1 VRNLLFLSHRIPYP
15 PDKGDKIRSFHILR
29 HLSSRFNV
37 HLGCF
42 FDDAADERN
51 IAPLREYCAEVF
63 CLPLSSAQKAVRALW
78 AAAAGMSITEACF
91 EDRRLHTWV
100 RNILATREFRDI
112 FVFCSSMFPYVAE
125 AAATRRVIIDM
136 VDVDSQKWA
145 AYAQSG
151 FWPLRTLYGSEQ
163 RHVLALERRATQSC
177 HRVLFV
183 SQAEADAFV
192 ELTPELSAQIA
203 YMENGVDLDRF
214 DPLKTYCNPFGSG
227 TRSIVFT
234 GAMDYRPNVDAVTWF
249 AHHVFPEVQREHRL
263 AEFYVVGANPGP
275 SVRRL
280 SGLPG
285 VTVTG
290 RVSDVRPYLANAC
303 CVVAPLRI
311 ARGVQ
316 NKVLEAMAMAKPV
329 VLTRAALEGL
339 SATPGRHVVLADN
352 ASEFARAVSSVLSG
366 RAAEIGR
373 AARAY
378 VESKHRWPQK
388 LSVLDGLFSTDG
400 IDAPGQNP
408 GSESRLADAMS

>member
-15 PDKGDKIRSFHILR
+15 PDKGDKIRSYHILR
-29 HLSSRFNV
+29 YLSSRFNV

-51 IAPLREYCAEVF
+51 IAPLREFCAEVC
-63 CLPLSSAQKAVRALW
+63 CLPLSSAQKGVRALW

-91 EDRRLHTWV
+91 ADRQLHAWV
-100 RNILATREFRDI
+100 RNILATRELRDI
-112 FVFCSSMFPYVAE
+112 FVFCSAMFPYVAE
-125 AAATRRVIIDM
+125 ATANRRVIIDM

-151 FWPLRTLYGSEQ
+151 FWPLRALYRAEQ
-163 RHVLALERRATQSC
+163 QHVLALERRATQSC

-183 SQAEADAFV
+183 SRAEADAFV
-192 ELTPELSAQIA
+192 GLTPELSARIA
-203 YMENGVDLDRF
+203 CMENGVDLDRF
-214 DPLKTYCNPFGSG
+214 DPSKTYYNPFGSG
-227 TRSIVFT
+227 IRSIVFT

-249 AHHVFPEVQREHRL
+249 AHHVFPEVRREHRL
-263 AEFYVVGANPGP
+263 AEFWVVGANPAP

-280 SGLPG
+280 VGQPG

-290 RVSDVRPYLANAC
+290 RVAVVRPYLANAYC
-303 CVVAPLRI
+303 AVAPLRI

-339 SATPGRHVVLADN
+339 GAIPGQHVILAN
-352 ASEFARAVSSVLSG
+352 NVSEFARAVSAALSG
-366 RAAEIGR
+366 SAAEIGR

-378 VESKHRWPQK
+378 VESKHRWSEK

-400 IDAPGQNP
+400 IDAQGQNP